1 MNVKWGF
8 PIVRLIL
15 AFISTT
21 AFFLSSGYVED
32 FYTRDQ
38 NEIDLKLLYENDVDK
53 VIVARSL
60 SSPLLQKE
68 HQVIEKHLG
77 KENVTNAF
85 GNIDDNFLDVS
96 KNVPVQRDQF
106 KKFGLLEIPEN
117 NNYLKLVPDKR
128 LENVASSLPK
138 NGNEIALTSYQADCY
153 MKYGY
158 RDNDNQ
164 TVKLNSLD
172 DLIGKKLERFTIVG
186 IFENPSF
193 KEGGVSKDY
202 IVKKYGKEETYVNEN
217 LPNYNPLEGYFII
230 GNNVYS
236 SFNESNMKNEY
247 MGTSDGVYIT
257 LPKDENESLKLLNE
271 LNKEKEKDLSD
282 ISFYTPYLSISRKG
296 QYLMGITDPI
306 TALIFPQSI
315 LLNRSLSIVLMVV
328 FSILSLVFYPL
339 SIQKERQNW
348 NQTKSWKYYLFSSLI
363 LIGGSLLLSGVGLW
377 TMFHILNE
385 QLGCLFFMINPW
397 FVLAYIGQAILLSLV
412 GIGTSLLMDKFK
424 ENGIIHK
431 SISHQEELSIYSHGD
446 DAFPQQGATS

>member
-1 MNVKWGF
+1 M
-8 PIVRLIL
+8 RLIL

-21 AFFLSSGYVED
+21 AFFLSSGYVEF

-60 SSPLLQKE
+60 SSPLLQKK

-77 KENVTNAF
+77 KENVANTF

-186 IFENPSF
+186 IFENPSL

-257 LPKDENESLKLLNE
+257 LPKDGNESLKLLNE
-271 LNKEKEKDLSD
+271 LNKEKHISD

-412 GIGTSLLMDKFK
+412 GVGISLLMDKFK

-431 SISHQEELSIYSHGD
+431 SISH
-446 DAFPQQGATS
+446 

>member
-32 FYTRDQ
+32 FYTRNQ

-53 VIVARSL
+53 VIVARTL

-77 KENVTNAF
+77 KENVTNTF

-96 KNVPVQRDQF
+96 KNVSVQSDQF
-106 KKFGLLEIPEN
+106 KKFGLLEIPQN

-138 NGNEIALTSYQADCY
+138 NENEIALTSYQADCY

-158 RDNDNQ
+158 RDNDNK
-164 TVKLNSLD
+164 TVELNSLE
-172 DLIGKKLERFTIVG
+172 DLIGKKLERFTIIG

-217 LPNYNPLEGYFII
+217 LPDYNPLEGYFII

-257 LPKDENESLKLLNE
+257 LPKDGNESLKLLNE

-282 ISFYTPYLSISRKG
+282 INFYTPYLSISRKE

-339 SIQKERQNW
+339 CVQKERQNW
-348 NQTKSWKYYLFSSLI
+348 SQTKSWKYYLLSSLI
-363 LIGGSLLLSGVGLW
+363 LTGGSLLLSGVGLW

-431 SISHQEELSIYSHGD
+431 SISH
-446 DAFPQQGATS
+446 

>member
-8 PIVRLIL
+8 RIVRLIL

-32 FYTRDQ
+32 FYTRNQ

-53 VIVARSL
+53 VIVARTL

-77 KENVTNAF
+77 KENVANTF
-85 GNIDDNFLDVS
+85 GHIDDNFLDVS

-164 TVKLNSLD
+164 TVKLNSLE

-186 IFENPSF
+186 IFESPSF

-257 LPKDENESLKLLNE
+257 LPKDGNESLKLLNE

-339 SIQKERQNW
+339 CVQKERQNW
-348 NQTKSWKYYLFSSLI
+348 SQTKSWKYYLFSSLI

-412 GIGTSLLMDKFK
+412 GVGISLLMDKFK

-431 SISHQEELSIYSHGD
+431 SISH
-446 DAFPQQGATS
+446 

>member
-1 MNVKWGF
+1 MNVKKGSLR
-8 PIVRLIL
+8 IVRLIL

-32 FYTRDQ
+32 FYTRYQ

-77 KENVTNAF
+77 KENVANTF
-85 GNIDDNFLDVS
+85 GHIDDNFLDVS

-117 NNYLKLVPDKR
+117 NNYLELVPDKR
-128 LENVASSLPK
+128 LKNVVSSLPK
-138 NGNEIALTSYQADCY
+138 NENEIALTSYQADCY

-158 RDNDNQ
+158 RDNDNK
-164 TVKLNSLD
+164 TVELNSLE

-257 LPKDENESLKLLNE
+257 LPKDGNESLKLLNE
-271 LNKEKEKDLSD
+271 LNKEKHISD

-412 GIGTSLLMDKFK
+412 GVGISLLMDKFK

-431 SISHQEELSIYSHGD
+431 SISH
-446 DAFPQQGATS
+446 

>member
-1 MNVKWGF
+1 MNVKWGLR
-8 PIVRLIL
+8 IVRLIL
-15 AFISTT
+15 TFISTA

-32 FYTRDQ
+32 FYTRNQ

-68 HQVIEKHLG
+68 HQVIEKYLG
-77 KENVTNAF
+77 KENFTNTF
-85 GNIDDNFLDVS
+85 GHIDDNFLDVN
-96 KNVPVQRDQF
+96 KNTPTQNDHF
-106 KKFGLLEIPEN
+106 KNFGLLEIPQN

-138 NGNEIALTSYQADCY
+138 NENEIALTSYQADCY

-164 TVKLNSLD
+164 TVKLNSLE
-172 DLIGKKLERFTIVG
+172 DLIGKKLERFTIIG

-202 IVKKYGKEETYVNEN
+202 IVKKYGKGETYVDEN

-236 SFNESNMKNEY
+236 SFNETNVKNEY

-271 LNKEKEKDLSD
+271 LNKEKHISD

-315 LLNRSLSIVLMVV
+315 LLNRSLSIVLMVA
-328 FSILSLVFYPL
+328 FGILSLVFYPL
-339 SIQKERQNW
+339 GIQKERQNW
-348 NQTKSWKYYLFSSLI
+348 SQTKSWKYYLFTSLI
-363 LIGGSLLLSGVGLW
+363 LTGGSLLLSGAGLW
-377 TMFHILNE
+377 IMFHILNE

-412 GIGTSLLMDKFK
+412 GVGMSLLMDKFK

-431 SISHQEELSIYSHGD
+431 SISH
-446 DAFPQQGATS
+446 

>member
-1 MNVKWGF
+1 MNVKKGSLR
-8 PIVRLIL
+8 IVRLIL

-60 SSPLLQKE
+60 SSPLLQKK

-186 IFENPSF
+186 ISENPSF

-202 IVKKYGKEETYVNEN
+202 IVMKYGKKETYVNEN

-412 GIGTSLLMDKFK
+412 GVGISLLMDKFK

-431 SISHQEELSIYSHGD
+431 SISH
-446 DAFPQQGATS
+446 

>member
-1 MNVKWGF
+1 MNVKWGLR
-8 PIVRLIL
+8 IVRLIL
-15 AFISTT
+15 AFISTA

-77 KENVTNAF
+77 KENVTNTF
-85 GNIDDNFLDVS
+85 GHIDDNFLDVN
-96 KNVPVQRDQF
+96 KNTPTQNDHF
-106 KKFGLLEIPEN
+106 KNFGLLEIPQN

-138 NGNEIALTSYQADCY
+138 NENEIALTSYQADCY

-164 TVKLNSLD
+164 TVKLNSLE
-172 DLIGKKLERFTIVG
+172 DLIGKKLERFTIIG

-217 LPNYNPLEGYFII
+217 LPDYNPLEGYFII

-236 SFNESNMKNEY
+236 SFNETNVKNEY

-271 LNKEKEKDLSD
+271 LNKEKHISD
-282 ISFYTPYLSISRKG
+282 ISFYTPYLGISRKG

-315 LLNRSLSIVLMVV
+315 LLNRSLSIVVMVA
-328 FSILSLVFYPL
+328 FGILSLVFYPL
-339 SIQKERQNW
+339 GIQKERQNW
-348 NQTKSWKYYLFSSLI
+348 SQTKSWKYYLFTSLI
-363 LIGGSLLLSGVGLW
+363 LTGGSLLLSGAGLW
-377 TMFHILNE
+377 IMFHILNE

-412 GIGTSLLMDKFK
+412 GIGISLLMDKFK
-424 ENGIIHK
+424 ENGIIRK
-431 SISHQEELSIYSHGD
+431 SISH
-446 DAFPQQGATS
+446 

>member
-1 MNVKWGF
+1 M
-8 PIVRLIL
+8 RLIL

-53 VIVARSL
+53 VIVARTL

-77 KENVTNAF
+77 KENVTNTF
-85 GNIDDNFLDVS
+85 GHIDDNFLDVS
-96 KNVPVQRDQF
+96 KNTPTQNDHF
-106 KKFGLLEIPEN
+106 KNFGLLEIPQN

-128 LENVASSLPK
+128 LESVASSLPK
-138 NGNEIALTSYQADCY
+138 KENEIALTSYQADCY

-158 RDNDNQ
+158 RDNDNK
-164 TVKLNSLD
+164 TVELNSLD
-172 DLIGKKLERFTIVG
+172 DLIGKKLDRFTIIG
-186 IFENPSF
+186 IFESPSF

-202 IVKKYGKEETYVNEN
+202 IVKKYGKGETYVNEN
-217 LPNYNPLEGYFII
+217 LPDYNPLEGYFII

-236 SFNESNMKNEY
+236 SFNETNVKNEY
-247 MGTSDGVYIT
+247 MGTSDGVYIA

-271 LNKEKEKDLSD
+271 LNKEKGKSISD
-282 ISFYTPYLSISRKG
+282 ICFYTPYLSISRKG

-315 LLNRSLSIVLMVV
+315 ILNRSLSIVLMVA

-339 SIQKERQNW
+339 CIQKERQNW
-348 NQTKSWKYYLFSSLI
+348 SQTKSWKYYLFSSLI
-363 LIGGSLLLSGVGLW
+363 LTGGSLLLSGAGLW
-377 TMFHILNE
+377 IMFHILNE

-412 GIGTSLLMDKFK
+412 GVGISLLMDKFK

-431 SISHQEELSIYSHGD
+431 SISH
-446 DAFPQQGATS
+446 

>member
-8 PIVRLIL
+8 RIVRLIL

-32 FYTRDQ
+32 FYTRNQ

-53 VIVARSL
+53 VIVARTL

-77 KENVTNAF
+77 KENVANTF
-85 GNIDDNFLDVS
+85 GHIDDNFLDVS
-96 KNVPVQRDQF
+96 KNVSVQSDQF
-106 KKFGLLEIPEN
+106 KKFGLLEIPQN

-138 NGNEIALTSYQADCY
+138 NENEIALTSYQADCY

-282 ISFYTPYLSISRKG
+282 VSFYTPYLSISRKG

-339 SIQKERQNW
+339 CVQKERQNW
-348 NQTKSWKYYLFSSLI
+348 SQTKSWKYYLLSSLI
-363 LIGGSLLLSGVGLW
+363 LTGGSLLLSGVGLW

-412 GIGTSLLMDKFK
+412 GVRISLLMDKFQ
-424 ENGIIHK
+424 EHGIIHN
-431 SISHQEELSIYSHGD
+431 SISH
-446 DAFPQQGATS
+446 

>member
-32 FYTRDQ
+32 FYTRNQ

-53 VIVARSL
+53 VIVARTL

-68 HQVIEKHLG
+68 HQLIEKHLG
-77 KENVTNAF
+77 KENVANTF
-85 GNIDDNFLDVS
+85 GHIDDNFLDVS

-138 NGNEIALTSYQADCY
+138 NENEIALTSYQANCY

-158 RDNDNQ
+158 RDNDNK
-164 TVKLNSLD
+164 TVELNSLE
-172 DLIGKKLERFTIVG
+172 DLIGKKLERFTIIG

-202 IVKKYGKEETYVNEN
+202 IIKKYGKEETYVNEN
-217 LPNYNPLEGYFII
+217 LPDYNPLEGYFII

-236 SFNESNMKNEY
+236 SFNETNAKNEY

-257 LPKDENESLKLLNE
+257 LPKDGSESLKLLNE
-271 LNKEKEKDLSD
+271 LNKEKHISD

-348 NQTKSWKYYLFSSLI
+348 SQTKSWKYYLLSSLI
-363 LIGGSLLLSGVGLW
+363 LTGGSLLLSGVGLW

-431 SISHQEELSIYSHGD
+431 SISH
-446 DAFPQQGATS
+446 

>member
-1 MNVKWGF
+1 MNVKWGLR
-8 PIVRLIL
+8 IVRLIL
-15 AFISTT
+15 AFISST

-32 FYTRDQ
+32 FYTRNQ

-77 KENVTNAF
+77 KENVTNTF
-85 GNIDDNFLDVS
+85 GHIDDNFLDVN
-96 KNVPVQRDQF
+96 KNTPTQNNHF
-106 KKFGLLEIPEN
+106 KNFGLLEIPQN

-138 NGNEIALTSYQADCY
+138 NENEIALTSYQADCY

-164 TVKLNSLD
+164 TVKLNSLE
-172 DLIGKKLERFTIVG
+172 DLIGKKLERFTIIG
-186 IFENPSF
+186 IFESPSF

-202 IVKKYGKEETYVNEN
+202 IVKKYGKGETYVDEN

-236 SFNESNMKNEY
+236 SFNETNVKNEY
-247 MGTSDGVYIT
+247 IGTSDGVYIT

-271 LNKEKEKDLSD
+271 LNKEKEKHLSD

-315 LLNRSLSIVLMVV
+315 ILNRSLSIVLMVA

-339 SIQKERQNW
+339 CIQKERQNW
-348 NQTKSWKYYLFSSLI
+348 SQTKSWKYYLFSSLI
-363 LIGGSLLLSGVGLW
+363 LTGGSLLLSGAGLW
-377 TMFHILNE
+377 IMFHILNE

-412 GIGTSLLMDKFK
+412 GVGTSLLMDKFK
-424 ENGIIHK
+424 KMESFINPFLIRKSLPFIHVETMHFLNK
-431 SISHQEELSIYSHGD
+431 E
-446 DAFPQQGATS
+446 

>member
-1 MNVKWGF
+1 MNVKWGLR
-8 PIVRLIL
+8 IVRLIL

-32 FYTRDQ
+32 FYTRNQ

-68 HQVIEKHLG
+68 HQVIEKYLG
-77 KENVTNAF
+77 KENVTNTF
-85 GNIDDNFLDVS
+85 EHIDDNFLDVS
-96 KNVPVQRDQF
+96 KNTPTQNDHF
-106 KKFGLLEIPEN
+106 KNFGLLEIPQN

-128 LENVASSLPK
+128 LESVASSLPK
-138 NGNEIALTSYQADCY
+138 NENEIALTSYQADCY

-164 TVKLNSLD
+164 TVKLNSLE
-172 DLIGKKLERFTIVG
+172 DLIGKKLERFTIIG

-217 LPNYNPLEGYFII
+217 LPDYNPLEGYFII

-236 SFNESNMKNEY
+236 SFNETNVKNEY

-257 LPKDENESLKLLNE
+257 LSKDENESLKLLNE
-271 LNKEKEKDLSD
+271 LNKEKEKHLSD

-315 LLNRSLSIVLMVV
+315 ILNRSLSIVLMIV

-339 SIQKERQNW
+339 CIQKERQNW
-348 NQTKSWKYYLFSSLI
+348 SQTKSWKYYLFSSLI
-363 LIGGSLLLSGVGLW
+363 LTGGSLLLSGAGLW
-377 TMFHILNE
+377 IMFHILNE

-412 GIGTSLLMDKFK
+412 GVGISLLMDKFK

-431 SISHQEELSIYSHGD
+431 SISH
-446 DAFPQQGATS
+446 

>member
-1 MNVKWGF
+1 MNVKWGLC
-8 PIVRLIL
+8 IVRLIL
-15 AFISTT
+15 AFISTA

-77 KENVTNAF
+77 KENVTNTF
-85 GNIDDNFLDVS
+85 GHIDDNFLDVN
-96 KNVPVQRDQF
+96 KNTPTQNDHF
-106 KKFGLLEIPEN
+106 KNFGLLEIPQN

-138 NGNEIALTSYQADCY
+138 NENEIALTSYQADCY

-164 TVKLNSLD
+164 TVKLNSLE
-172 DLIGKKLERFTIVG
+172 DLIGKKLERFTIIG

-202 IVKKYGKEETYVNEN
+202 IVKKYGKGETYVDEN

-236 SFNESNMKNEY
+236 SFNETNVKNEY
-247 MGTSDGVYIT
+247 IGTSDGVYIT

-271 LNKEKEKDLSD
+271 LNKEKHISD

-315 LLNRSLSIVLMVV
+315 LLNRSLSIVLMVA
-328 FSILSLVFYPL
+328 FGILSLVFYPL
-339 SIQKERQNW
+339 GIQKERQNW
-348 NQTKSWKYYLFSSLI
+348 SQTKSWKYYLFTSLI
-363 LIGGSLLLSGVGLW
+363 LTGGSLLLSGAGLW
-377 TMFHILNE
+377 IRFHILNE

-412 GIGTSLLMDKFK
+412 GVGISLLMDKFK
-424 ENGIIHK
+424 ENGIIRK
-431 SISHQEELSIYSHGD
+431 SISH
-446 DAFPQQGATS
+446 

>member
-1 MNVKWGF
+1 M
-8 PIVRLIL
+8 

-32 FYTRDQ
+32 FYTRNQ

-77 KENVTNAF
+77 KENVTNTF
-85 GNIDDNFLDVS
+85 GHIDDNFLDVS
-96 KNVPVQRDQF
+96 KNVSVQSDQF
-106 KKFGLLEIPEN
+106 KKFGLLEIPQN

-138 NGNEIALTSYQADCY
+138 NENEIALTSYQADCY

-158 RDNDNQ
+158 RDNDNK
-164 TVKLNSLD
+164 TVELNSLE
-172 DLIGKKLERFTIVG
+172 DLIGKKLERFTIIG

-217 LPNYNPLEGYFII
+217 LPDYNPLEGYFII

-236 SFNESNMKNEY
+236 SFNETNAKNEY

-282 ISFYTPYLSISRKG
+282 ISFYTPYLSISRRG

-339 SIQKERQNW
+339 CVQKERQNW
-348 NQTKSWKYYLFSSLI
+348 SQTKSWKYYLLSSLI
-363 LIGGSLLLSGVGLW
+363 LTGGSLLLSGVGLW

-431 SISHQEELSIYSHGD
+431 SISH
-446 DAFPQQGATS
+446 

>member
-1 MNVKWGF
+1 MNVKWGLR
-8 PIVRLIL
+8 IVRLIL
-15 AFISTT
+15 AFISTA

-77 KENVTNAF
+77 KENFTNTF
-85 GNIDDNFLDVS
+85 GHIDDNFLDVN
-96 KNVPVQRDQF
+96 KNTPTQNDHF
-106 KKFGLLEIPEN
+106 KNFGLLEIPQN

-138 NGNEIALTSYQADCY
+138 NENEIALTSYQANCY

-164 TVKLNSLD
+164 TVKLNSLE
-172 DLIGKKLERFTIVG
+172 DLIGKKLERFTIIG

-217 LPNYNPLEGYFII
+217 LPDYNPLEGYFII

-236 SFNESNMKNEY
+236 SFNETNVKNEY

-271 LNKEKEKDLSD
+271 LNKEKHISD

-315 LLNRSLSIVLMVV
+315 LLNRSLSIVLMVA
-328 FSILSLVFYPL
+328 FGILSLVFYPL
-339 SIQKERQNW
+339 GIQKERQNW
-348 NQTKSWKYYLFSSLI
+348 SQTKSWKYYLFTSLI
-363 LIGGSLLLSGVGLW
+363 LTGGSLLLSGAGLW
-377 TMFHILNE
+377 IMFHILNE
-385 QLGCLFFMINPW
+385 QLGCLFFMINAW

-412 GIGTSLLMDKFK
+412 GVGISLLMDKFK
-424 ENGIIHK
+424 ENGIIRK
-431 SISHQEELSIYSHGD
+431 SISH
-446 DAFPQQGATS
+446 

>member
-8 PIVRLIL
+8 RIVRLIL

-32 FYTRDQ
+32 FYTRNQ

-77 KENVTNAF
+77 KENVANTF
-85 GNIDDNFLDVS
+85 GHIDDNFLDVS
-96 KNVPVQRDQF
+96 KNVPVQSDQF
-106 KKFGLLEIPEN
+106 KKFGLLEIPQN

-138 NGNEIALTSYQADCY
+138 NENEIALTSYQADCY

-164 TVKLNSLD
+164 TVKLNSLE

-431 SISHQEELSIYSHGD
+431 SISH
-446 DAFPQQGATS
+446 

>member
-8 PIVRLIL
+8 RIVRLIL

-32 FYTRDQ
+32 FYTRNQ

-53 VIVARSL
+53 VIVARTL

-77 KENVTNAF
+77 KENVANTF
-85 GNIDDNFLDVS
+85 GHIDDNFLDVS
-96 KNVPVQRDQF
+96 KNVSVQSDQF
-106 KKFGLLEIPEN
+106 KKFGLLEIPQN

-138 NGNEIALTSYQADCY
+138 NENEIALTSYQADCY

-158 RDNDNQ
+158 RDNDNK
-164 TVKLNSLD
+164 TVELNSLE
-172 DLIGKKLERFTIVG
+172 DLIGKKLERFTIIG

-217 LPNYNPLEGYFII
+217 LPDYNPLEGYFII

-236 SFNESNMKNEY
+236 SFNETNAKNEY

-412 GIGTSLLMDKFK
+412 GVGISLLMDKFK

-431 SISHQEELSIYSHGD
+431 SISH
-446 DAFPQQGATS
+446 

>member
-1 MNVKWGF
+1 M
-8 PIVRLIL
+8 

-257 LPKDENESLKLLNE
+257 LRKDENESLKLLNE

-431 SISHQEELSIYSHGD
+431 SISH
-446 DAFPQQGATS
+446 

>member
-1 MNVKWGF
+1 M
-8 PIVRLIL
+8 RLIL

-32 FYTRDQ
+32 FYTRNQ

-77 KENVTNAF
+77 KENVTNTF
-85 GNIDDNFLDVS
+85 GHIDDNFLDVS

-315 LLNRSLSIVLMVV
+315 LLNRSLSIVLMVL

-412 GIGTSLLMDKFK
+412 GVGISLLMDKFK

-431 SISHQEELSIYSHGD
+431 SISH
-446 DAFPQQGATS
+446 

>member
-1 MNVKWGF
+1 MNVKWGLR
-8 PIVRLIL
+8 IVRLIL

-53 VIVARSL
+53 VIVARTL

-77 KENVTNAF
+77 KENVTNTF
-85 GNIDDNFLDVS
+85 GHIDDNFLDVS
-96 KNVPVQRDQF
+96 KNVSVQSDQF
-106 KKFGLLEIPEN
+106 KKFGLLETPQN

-128 LENVASSLPK
+128 LENVASFLPK
-138 NGNEIALTSYQADCY
+138 NENEIALTSYQADCY

-164 TVKLNSLD
+164 TVKLNSLE
-172 DLIGKKLERFTIVG
+172 DLIGKKIERFTIIG

-217 LPNYNPLEGYFII
+217 LPDYNPLEGYFII
-230 GNNVYS
+230 GNNVCS
-236 SFNESNMKNEY
+236 SFNETNVKNEY
-247 MGTSDGVYIT
+247 MGTSDGAYIT

-271 LNKEKEKDLSD
+271 LNKEKHISD

-315 LLNRSLSIVLMVV
+315 ILNRSLSIVLMIA

-339 SIQKERQNW
+339 CIQKERQNW
-348 NQTKSWKYYLFSSLI
+348 SQTKSWKYYLLSSLI
-363 LIGGSLLLSGVGLW
+363 LTGGSLLLSGAGLW
-377 TMFHILNE
+377 IMFHILNE

-412 GIGTSLLMDKFK
+412 GVGISLLMDKFK
-424 ENGIIHK
+424 ENGIIRK
-431 SISHQEELSIYSHGD
+431 SISH
-446 DAFPQQGATS
+446 

>member
-1 MNVKWGF
+1 MNAKGGF
-8 PIVRLIL
+8 RVVRLVL
-15 AFISTT
+15 AFISST

-53 VIVARSL
+53 AIVTRSL
-60 SSPLLQKE
+60 SSPLLKKE

-77 KENVTNAF
+77 KENITNTF
-85 GNIDDNFLDVS
+85 GRIDDNFLDTS
-96 KNVPVQRDQF
+96 KNTPTQNDHF
-106 KKFGLLEIPEN
+106 KNFGLLEIPQN

-128 LENVASSLPK
+128 LENVVSSLPK
-138 NGNEIALTSYQADCY
+138 NENEIALTSYQADCY

-164 TVKLNSLD
+164 TVKLNSLE
-172 DLIGKKLERFTIVG
+172 DLIGKKLERFTIIG
-186 IFENPSF
+186 IFESPSF

-217 LPNYNPLEGYFII
+217 LPDYNPLEDYFII

-236 SFNESNMKNEY
+236 SFNEANMKNEY
-247 MGTSDGVYIT
+247 MGTSDGVYIA

-271 LNKEKEKDLSD
+271 LNKGKGKHISD

-315 LLNRSLSIVLMVV
+315 LLNRSLSIVLMVA
-328 FSILSLVFYPL
+328 FGILSLVFYPL
-339 SIQKERQNW
+339 GILKEKQNW
-348 NQTKSWKYYLFSSLI
+348 SQTKSWKYYLFTSLI
-363 LIGGSLLLSGVGLW
+363 LTGGSLLLSGAGLW
-377 TMFHILNE
+377 IMFHILNE

-412 GIGTSLLMDKFK
+412 GVGISLLMDKFK
-424 ENGIIHK
+424 ENEIIHK
-431 SISHQEELSIYSHGD
+431 SISH
-446 DAFPQQGATS
+446 

>member
-1 MNVKWGF
+1 M
-8 PIVRLIL
+8 RLIL

-32 FYTRDQ
+32 FYTRNQ

-96 KNVPVQRDQF
+96 KNVSVQRDQF

-164 TVKLNSLD
+164 TVKLNSLE
-172 DLIGKKLERFTIVG
+172 DLIGKKLERFTIIG

-217 LPNYNPLEGYFII
+217 LPDYNPLEGYFII

-236 SFNESNMKNEY
+236 SFNETNVKNEY

-257 LPKDENESLKLLNE
+257 LPKDGNESLKLLNE
-271 LNKEKEKDLSD
+271 LNKEKHISD
-282 ISFYTPYLSISRKG
+282 ISFYTPYLSISRRG

-363 LIGGSLLLSGVGLW
+363 LTGGSLLLSGVGLW

-412 GIGTSLLMDKFK
+412 GVGISLLMDKFK

-431 SISHQEELSIYSHGD
+431 SISH
-446 DAFPQQGATS
+446 

>member
-1 MNVKWGF
+1 M
-8 PIVRLIL
+8 
-15 AFISTT
+15 
-21 AFFLSSGYVED
+21 
-32 FYTRDQ
+32 
-38 NEIDLKLLYENDVDK
+38 
-53 VIVARSL
+53 
-60 SSPLLQKE
+60 
-68 HQVIEKHLG
+68 
-77 KENVTNAF
+77 
-85 GNIDDNFLDVS
+85 DVS
-96 KNVPVQRDQF
+96 KNTPTQNDHF
-106 KKFGLLEIPEN
+106 KNFGLLEIPQN

-128 LENVASSLPK
+128 LESVASSLPK
-138 NGNEIALTSYQADCY
+138 KENEIALTSYQADCY

-164 TVKLNSLD
+164 TVKLNSLE
-172 DLIGKKLERFTIVG
+172 DLIGKKLERFTIIG

-202 IVKKYGKEETYVNEN
+202 IVKKYGKGETYVDEN

-236 SFNESNMKNEY
+236 SFNETNVKNEY
-247 MGTSDGVYIT
+247 IGTSDGVYIT

-271 LNKEKEKDLSD
+271 LNKEKEKHLSD

-315 LLNRSLSIVLMVV
+315 ILNRSLSIVLMVA
-328 FSILSLVFYPL
+328 FGILSLVFYPL
-339 SIQKERQNW
+339 GILKEKQNW
-348 NQTKSWKYYLFSSLI
+348 SQTKSWKYYLCSSLI
-363 LIGGSLLLSGVGLW
+363 LTGGSLLLSGVGLW
-377 TMFHILNE
+377 IMFHILNE

-412 GIGTSLLMDKFK
+412 GVGISLLMDKFK

-431 SISHQEELSIYSHGD
+431 SISH
-446 DAFPQQGATS
+446 

>member
-8 PIVRLIL
+8 RIVRLIL

-53 VIVARSL
+53 VIVARTL

-77 KENVTNAF
+77 KENVTNTF
-85 GNIDDNFLDVS
+85 GHIDDNFLDVN
-96 KNVPVQRDQF
+96 KNTPTQNNHF
-106 KKFGLLEIPEN
+106 KNFGLLEIPQN

-128 LENVASSLPK
+128 LESVASSLPK
-138 NGNEIALTSYQADCY
+138 KENEIALTSYQADCY

-164 TVKLNSLD
+164 TVKLNSLE
-172 DLIGKKLERFTIVG
+172 DLIGKKLERFTIIG
-186 IFENPSF
+186 MFESPSF
-193 KEGGVSKDY
+193 KERGISKDY
-202 IVKKYGKEETYVNEN
+202 IVKKYGKGETYVNEN
-217 LPNYNPLEGYFII
+217 LPDYNPLEGYFII

-236 SFNESNMKNEY
+236 SFNETNVKNEY

-271 LNKEKEKDLSD
+271 LNKEKHLSD
-282 ISFYTPYLSISRKG
+282 IGFYTPYLSISRKG

-315 LLNRSLSIVLMVV
+315 
-328 FSILSLVFYPL
+328 F
-339 SIQKERQNW
+339 
-348 NQTKSWKYYLFSSLI
+348 
-363 LIGGSLLLSGVGLW
+363 
-377 TMFHILNE
+377 
-385 QLGCLFFMINPW
+385 
-397 FVLAYIGQAILLSLV
+397 
-412 GIGTSLLMDKFK
+412 
-424 ENGIIHK
+424 
-431 SISHQEELSIYSHGD
+431 
-446 DAFPQQGATS
+446 

>member
-8 PIVRLIL
+8 RIVRLIL

-53 VIVARSL
+53 VIVARTL

-77 KENVTNAF
+77 KENVTNTF
-85 GNIDDNFLDVS
+85 GHIDDNFLDVN
-96 KNVPVQRDQF
+96 KNTPTQNNHF
-106 KKFGLLEIPEN
+106 KNFGLLEIPQN

-128 LENVASSLPK
+128 LESVASSLPK
-138 NGNEIALTSYQADCY
+138 KENEIALTSYQADCY

-164 TVKLNSLD
+164 TVKLNSLE
-172 DLIGKKLERFTIVG
+172 DLIGKKLERFTIIG
-186 IFENPSF
+186 MFESPSF
-193 KEGGVSKDY
+193 KERGVSKDY
-202 IVKKYGKEETYVNEN
+202 IVKKYGKGETYVNEN
-217 LPNYNPLEGYFII
+217 LPDYNPLEGYFII

-236 SFNESNMKNEY
+236 SFNETNVKNEY

-271 LNKEKEKDLSD
+271 LNKEKHLSD

-315 LLNRSLSIVLMVV
+315 ILNRSLSIVLMVV

-339 SIQKERQNW
+339 CIQKERQNW
-348 NQTKSWKYYLFSSLI
+348 SQTKSWKYYLFSSLI
-363 LIGGSLLLSGVGLW
+363 LTGGSLLLSGAGLW
-377 TMFHILNE
+377 IMFHILNE

-412 GIGTSLLMDKFK
+412 GVGISLLMDKFK

-431 SISHQEELSIYSHGD
+431 SISH
-446 DAFPQQGATS
+446 

>member
-1 MNVKWGF
+1 MNVKWGLR
-8 PIVRLIL
+8 IVRLIL

-53 VIVARSL
+53 VIVARTL

-68 HQVIEKHLG
+68 HQVIEKRLG
-77 KENVTNAF
+77 KENVTNTF
-85 GNIDDNFLDVS
+85 GHIDDNFLDVN
-96 KNVPVQRDQF
+96 KNTPTQNNHF
-106 KKFGLLEIPEN
+106 KNFVLLEIPQN

-138 NGNEIALTSYQADCY
+138 NENEIALTSYQADCY

-164 TVKLNSLD
+164 TVKLNSLE
-172 DLIGKKLERFTIVG
+172 DLIGKKLERFTIIG
-186 IFENPSF
+186 IFESPSF

-217 LPNYNPLEGYFII
+217 LPDYNPLEGYFII

-236 SFNESNMKNEY
+236 SFNETNVKNEY

-271 LNKEKEKDLSD
+271 LNKEKHLSD

-315 LLNRSLSIVLMVV
+315 ILNRSLSIVLMVA

-339 SIQKERQNW
+339 CIQKERQNW
-348 NQTKSWKYYLFSSLI
+348 SQTKSWKYYLFSSLI
-363 LIGGSLLLSGVGLW
+363 LTGGSLLLSGAGLW
-377 TMFHILNE
+377 IMFHILNE

-412 GIGTSLLMDKFK
+412 GVGTSLLMDKFK
-424 ENGIIHK
+424 ENVIIHK
-431 SISHQEELSIYSHGD
+431 SISH
-446 DAFPQQGATS
+446 

>member
-8 PIVRLIL
+8 RIVRLIL

-32 FYTRDQ
+32 FYTRNQ

-53 VIVARSL
+53 VIVARTL
-60 SSPLLQKE
+60 SSPLLQKK

-138 NGNEIALTSYQADCY
+138 NENEIALTSYQADCY

-164 TVKLNSLD
+164 TIKLNSLE
-172 DLIGKKLERFTIVG
+172 DLIGKKLERFTIIG

-257 LPKDENESLKLLNE
+257 LPKDGNESLKLLNE
-271 LNKEKEKDLSD
+271 LNKEKHISD
-282 ISFYTPYLSISRKG
+282 ISFYTPYLSISRRG

-339 SIQKERQNW
+339 CVQKERQNW
-348 NQTKSWKYYLFSSLI
+348 SQTKSWKYYLFSSLI

-412 GIGTSLLMDKFK
+412 GVGISLLMDKFK

-431 SISHQEELSIYSHGD
+431 SISH
-446 DAFPQQGATS
+446 

>member
-1 MNVKWGF
+1 MNVKWGLR
-8 PIVRLIL
+8 IVRLIL
-15 AFISTT
+15 TFISTA

-32 FYTRDQ
+32 FYTRNQ

-68 HQVIEKHLG
+68 HQVIEKYLG
-77 KENVTNAF
+77 KENFTNTF
-85 GNIDDNFLDVS
+85 GHIDDNFLDVN
-96 KNVPVQRDQF
+96 KNTPTQNDHF
-106 KKFGLLEIPEN
+106 KNFGLLEIPQN

-138 NGNEIALTSYQADCY
+138 NENEIALTSYQADCY

-164 TVKLNSLD
+164 TVKLNSLE
-172 DLIGKKLERFTIVG
+172 DLIGKKLERFTIIG

-202 IVKKYGKEETYVNEN
+202 IVKKYGKGETYVDEN

-236 SFNESNMKNEY
+236 SFNETNVKNEY

-271 LNKEKEKDLSD
+271 LNKEKHISD

-315 LLNRSLSIVLMVV
+315 LLNRSLSIVLMVA
-328 FSILSLVFYPL
+328 FGILSLVFYPL
-339 SIQKERQNW
+339 GIQKERQNW
-348 NQTKSWKYYLFSSLI
+348 SQTKSWKYYLFTSLI
-363 LIGGSLLLSGVGLW
+363 LTGGSLLLSGAGLW
-377 TMFHILNE
+377 IMFHILNE

-412 GIGTSLLMDKFK
+412 GIGISLLMDKFK
-424 ENGIIHK
+424 ENGIIRK
-431 SISHQEELSIYSHGD
+431 SVSH
-446 DAFPQQGATS
+446 

>member
-1 MNVKWGF
+1 MNVKGGF
-8 PIVRLIL
+8 RIVRLAL
-15 AFISTT
+15 TFISTT

-32 FYTRDQ
+32 FYTRNQ

-53 VIVARSL
+53 AIVTRSL
-60 SSPLLQKE
+60 SSPLFKKE

-77 KENVTNAF
+77 KENVTNTF
-85 GNIDDNFLDVS
+85 GHIDDNFLDVS
-96 KNVPVQRDQF
+96 KNVSVQSDQF
-106 KKFGLLEIPEN
+106 KKFGLLEIPQN

-138 NGNEIALTSYQADCY
+138 NENEIALTSYQADCY

-158 RDNDNQ
+158 RDNDNK
-164 TVKLNSLD
+164 TVELNSLE
-172 DLIGKKLERFTIVG
+172 DLIGKKLERFTIIG

-217 LPNYNPLEGYFII
+217 LPDYNPLEGYFII

-282 ISFYTPYLSISRKG
+282 ISFYTPYLSISRRG

-339 SIQKERQNW
+339 CVQKERQNW
-348 NQTKSWKYYLFSSLI
+348 SQTKSWKYYLLSSLI
-363 LIGGSLLLSGVGLW
+363 LTGGSLLLSGVGLW

-385 QLGCLFFMINPW
+385 QLGCLFFMIYPW

-431 SISHQEELSIYSHGD
+431 SISH
-446 DAFPQQGATS
+446 

>member
-1 MNVKWGF
+1 MNVKKGSLR
-8 PIVRLIL
+8 IVRLIL

-32 FYTRDQ
+32 FYTRNQ

-53 VIVARSL
+53 VIIARSL

-77 KENVTNAF
+77 KENVTNTF

-164 TVKLNSLD
+164 TVKLNSLE
-172 DLIGKKLERFTIVG
+172 DLIGKKLERFTIIG
-186 IFENPSF
+186 IFESPSF

-217 LPNYNPLEGYFII
+217 LPDYNPLEGYFII

-236 SFNESNMKNEY
+236 SFNETNVKNEY

-257 LPKDENESLKLLNE
+257 LPKNENESLKLLNE
-271 LNKEKEKDLSD
+271 LNKEKEKHLSD
-282 ISFYTPYLSISRKG
+282 ISFYTPYLRISRKG

-315 LLNRSLSIVLMVV
+315 ILNRSLSIVLMVV

-339 SIQKERQNW
+339 CIQKERQNW
-348 NQTKSWKYYLFSSLI
+348 SQTKSWKYYLFSSLI
-363 LIGGSLLLSGVGLW
+363 LTGGSLLLSGAGLW
-377 TMFHILNE
+377 IMFHILNE

-412 GIGTSLLMDKFK
+412 GVGISLLMDKFK
-424 ENGIIHK
+424 ENGIIRK
-431 SISHQEELSIYSHGD
+431 SISH
-446 DAFPQQGATS
+446 

>member
-1 MNVKWGF
+1 MNVKKGSLR
-8 PIVRLIL
+8 IVRLIL

-60 SSPLLQKE
+60 SSPLLRKE

-77 KENVTNAF
+77 KENVTNTF

-117 NNYLKLVPDKR
+117 NNYLEFVPDKR
-128 LENVASSLPK
+128 LKNAVSSLPK
-138 NGNEIALTSYQADCY
+138 NENEIALTSYQADCY

-158 RDNDNQ
+158 RDNYNQ
-164 TVKLNSLD
+164 TAKLNSLE

-217 LPNYNPLEGYFII
+217 LPNYNPLKGYFII

-271 LNKEKEKDLSD
+271 LNKEKKKHLSD
-282 ISFYTPYLSISRKG
+282 ISFYTPYLSVSRKG
-296 QYLMGITDPI
+296 QYLMGITDSI

-328 FSILSLVFYPL
+328 FSILSLFFYPL
-339 SIQKERQNW
+339 CIQKERQNW
-348 NQTKSWKYYLFSSLI
+348 NQTKSWKYYLLSSLI
-363 LIGGSLLLSGVGLW
+363 LTGGSLLLSGAGLW
-377 TMFHILNE
+377 IMFHILNE

-397 FVLAYIGQAILLSLV
+397 FVLAYIGQAILLSLLGV
-412 GIGTSLLMDKFK
+412 GISLLMDKFK
-424 ENGIIHK
+424 ENGIIRK
-431 SISHQEELSIYSHGD
+431 SISH
-446 DAFPQQGATS
+446 